1 MKNTIL
7 KWVTLGVIA
16 ATVAL
21 PSISEAQ
28 TRSQLQRRQQQKNQW
43 RNIGYGAAAVGIYGA
58 IKKDRNLT
66 LLGAAGA
73 LYSAHRYEQDRKSQ
87 RRLQDSANWRN
98 YRLGSNNNYRYQ
110 RIRSSNDRRNRWDS
124 GPGRRGIGHAYGH
137 SKNKKSKHFGK
148 KWR

>member
-7 KWVTLGVIA
+7 KWATLGVIA
-16 ATVAL
+16 VSVAL

-43 RNIGYGAAAVGIYGA
+43 RNIGYGAAALGIYGA

-66 LLGAAGA
+66 LAGAAGA

-98 YRLGSNNNYRYQ
+98 YRMGSSNNYRYQ
-110 RIRSSNDRRNRWDS
+110 RLSSKNRRDRDRWES

-137 SKNKKSKHFGK
+137 SKHAKHGK
-148 KWR
+148 KHRR

>member
-7 KWVTLGVIA
+7 KWATLGILAV
-16 ATVAL
+16 TVAL

-28 TRSQLQRRQQQKNQW
+28 SRSQLQRRQQQKNQW
-43 RNIGYGAAAVGIYGA
+43 RNIGYGSAAVGIYGA

-87 RRLQDSANWRN
+87 RRLQDSSNARN
-98 YRLGSNNNYRYQ
+98 YRMGSANNYRYQ
-110 RIRSSNDRRNRWDS
+110 RFNSSSSRRDRWND
-124 GPGRRGIGHAYGH
+124 GPGRRGIGNAYGH
-137 SKNKKSKHFGK
+137 SKNRGKSKK
-148 KWR
+148 RC